1 MKTVQTF
8 EQSVEATQSLL
19 INETNC
25 VCVCGLELMVL
36 IEESSSR
43 E

>member
-25 VCVCGLELMVL
+25 VCGLELMVL